1 MALRLRG
8 STSGYAEIDAP
19 AVAGDNSLTLPTTAG
34 TIRVA
39 GGAGVVDGD
48 YTVATG
54 ATISGGT
61 SVIRFD
67 TGATIPVQVDSNG
80 HVGIG
85 TNNNTSAALD
95 VDGDIR
101 ISRGSRG
108 DGTGKIMFGSDSGD
122 YLQLQDIGT
131 GGNIFE
137 LVQDGSKKVV
147 VRGTNGNLGIGTDIP
162 TSTLHVAGT
171 VRSNE
176 GYTVYPPSD
185 SNYAFATRN
194 AADDQWTAFIE
205 ASGQAT
211 FAGNIV
217 LSTSGSGINFYNYG
231 TGTNIDSN
239 LLDDYEEGTWTPSF
253 TSFTLGNG
261 VITGQYTK
269 IGNIVH
275 VTFRLDCGS
284 TTSWA
289 GNVNSITGLPFSNAL
304 GSNTGYLSAS
314 NPSNNWFGWTQH
326 YSTGTSTNYIQ
337 WITSSSIQ
345 AVGSNSIPFTW
356 GSSTIMRFNMTYRVG

>member
-1 MALRLRG
+1 MA
-8 STSGYAEIDAP
+8 
-19 AVAGDNSLTLPTTAG
+19 
-34 TIRVA
+34 
-39 GGAGVVDGD
+39 
-48 YTVATG
+48 
-54 ATISGGT
+54 
-61 SVIRFD
+61 SVIRGSGNSSLGGNLD
-67 TGATIPVQVDSNG
+67 IEGVLTYEDVSSVDSVGVITARSGIDVGTGTSISSPSSNVLTLGTNNG
-80 HVGIG
+80 ERLRILSNGNVGIG
-85 TNNNTSAALD
+85 TDATASKLE
-95 VDGDIR
+95 VD
-101 ISRGSRG
+101 
-108 DGTGKIMFGSDSGD
+108 
-122 YLQLQDIGT
+122 
-131 GGNIFE
+131 
-137 LVQDGSKKVV
+137 
-147 VRGTNGNLGIGTDIP
+147 
-162 TSTLHVAGT
+162 GT

-176 GYTVYPPSD
+176 GYTVYPPSN
-185 SNYAFATRN
+185 SNYSFATRN

-217 LSTSGSGINFYNYG
+217 LSTSGSGINFHNYG